1 MGYAFFVNL
10 FKISRNFPTLSGS
23 NRMKSFES
31 YPSCVGEVP
40 AACRFERKARL
51 RLASLH
57 CKLGSE
63 HSERISRRKHSKV
76 SQNSTFD
83 LISISMR
90 IFYMKNSAG
99 IKKTP
104 YKKGECHRL
113 ESNQRHADFQSA
125 ALPTE
130 LQRRNGNIIY
140 ERLKTV
146 NKYCFYFSDFL

>member
-99 IKKTP
+99 IKKRPIKRANAT
-104 YKKGECHRL
+104 GWNRT
-113 ESNQRHADFQSA
+113 NDTQ
-125 ALPTE
+125 
-130 LQRRNGNIIY
+130 I
-140 ERLKTV
+140 
-146 NKYCFYFSDFL
+146 FSLLLYQLSYSGVMAV